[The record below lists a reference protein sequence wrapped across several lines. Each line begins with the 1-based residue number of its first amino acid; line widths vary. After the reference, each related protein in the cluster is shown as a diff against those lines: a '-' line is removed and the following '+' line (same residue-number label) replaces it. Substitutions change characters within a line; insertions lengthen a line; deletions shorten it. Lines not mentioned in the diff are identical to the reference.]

1 MKLSEK
7 IIKLRKEKGLSQEEF
22 GDKINVSRQAISKWE
37 SEQSQP
43 EVEKIKEISKVFSVS
58 IEYLLNDELE
68 NDNTKKIIKF
78 NKKKFGKCLLKV
90 IIVLI
95 IIYLIY
101 SAYKYIILYNYYK
114 NILEISDDE
123 ICEGTYKSYN
133 EDKITKDL
141 LRYNVSFISGE
152 EIYLA
157 NHYTEFSTNTA
168 QQDNLT
174 LRTIYYINEK
184 NNVKFYLQYDSEKQK
199 YVYNEQYSYESLSN
213 IELPYFTRKSL
224 YMETGMLEGTILQA
238 SLNPTIIVTNKYIKS
253 LYANGYAIIEF
264 NNRGDITEGASKF
277 YKFTDQEE
285 LTVSLDLN
293 ESYDYNV
300 IYLNEN
306 EEFIAYDIRNIKSVE
321 ELADFYGIEV
331 IIEE

>member
-1 MKLSEK
+1 MRLSEK

-37 SEQSQP
+37 TEQSQP
-43 EVEKIKEISKVFSVS
+43 EIEKVKEISKAFGVS
-58 IEYLLNDELE
+58 IEYLLNDGIE
-68 NDNTKKIIKF
+68 NEKKNKASKRKLWKIILKTVI
-78 NKKKFGKCLLKV
+78 LLITV
-90 IIVLI
+90 
-95 IIYLIY
+95 YLVY
-101 SAYKYIILYNYYK
+101 SAYKYIILFNYYK
-114 NILEISDDE
+114 NIEQISDTE

-152 EIYLA
+152 EIYVAKWYIEL
-157 NHYTEFSTNTA
+157 SSNTA
-168 QQDNLT
+168 QQDNLISQV
-174 LRTIYYINEK
+174 IYYINEK

-199 YVYNEQYSYESLSN
+199 YVYNEHYSYESLSN

-253 LYANGYAIIEF
+253 LYANGYGIIEF
-264 NNRGDITEGASKF
+264 DNRGDITEGVSKF

-285 LTVSLDLN
+285 VTVSLDVS

-300 IYLNEN
+300 SYLNEN
-306 EEFIAYDIRNIKSVE
+306 DEFIDYDIRNIKSVDE
-321 ELADFYGIEV
+321 FADLFDIEV
-331 IIEE
+331 IIENKK